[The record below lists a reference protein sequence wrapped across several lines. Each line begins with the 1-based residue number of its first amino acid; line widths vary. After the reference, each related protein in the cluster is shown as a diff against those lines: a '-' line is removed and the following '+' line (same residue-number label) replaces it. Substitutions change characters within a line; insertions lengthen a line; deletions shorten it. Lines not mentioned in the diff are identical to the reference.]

1 MGGAFCSLGVLVT
14 EAERLNLRQTH
25 TAAAIR
31 AIQNSKRSMVIS
43 YSTDNLAV

>member
-1 MGGAFCSLGVLVT
+1 MGGAFCSLGVWVA
-14 EAERLNLRQTH
+14 EAERWILRQSH
-25 TAAAIR
+25 TAATIR